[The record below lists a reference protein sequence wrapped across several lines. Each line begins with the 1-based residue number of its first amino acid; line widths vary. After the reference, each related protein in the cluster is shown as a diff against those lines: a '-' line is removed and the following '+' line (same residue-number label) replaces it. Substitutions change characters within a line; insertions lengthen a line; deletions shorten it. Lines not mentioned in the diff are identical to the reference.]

1 MAFIPAIP
9 GVPPLLNGAIAATA
23 VTLLTADL
31 ISTAGMG
38 APSQWGIFLNG
49 SPVVLADTVL
59 AVEYKKDSQ
68 VSKYPIEGGG
78 FESYNK
84 VSTPFDVRVTFAT
97 GTSDENRAA
106 FLASV
111 EAIVNDYNLYTVTTP
126 EATYNNC
133 NVVHHDYRRTVVN
146 GRGVLAVAVWLE
158 EIRISSAS
166 GWTTTVQPSG
176 ANPQIGGS
184 VQTVTPSAAQTSAIT
199 AAPAL

>member
-84 VSTPFDVRVTFAT
+84 VATPFDVRVTLAT

-126 EATYNNC
+126 EAT
-133 NVVHHDYRRTVVN
+133 
-146 GRGVLAVAVWLE
+146 
-158 EIRISSAS
+158 
-166 GWTTTVQPSG
+166 
-176 ANPQIGGS
+176 
-184 VQTVTPSAAQTSAIT
+184 
-199 AAPAL
+199 